1 MAEAMNRINADAG
14 FRIETNVPGDLCV
27 LGLSLL
33 LMVSVCNVAWA
44 EIGDHDD
51 HKHHMAPEQGAKTST
66 YLDDVQI
73 PDVELVN
80 QHGQK
85 VRFYSDLVKDH
96 VVGLSFIY
104 TSCTTICSPIG
115 VNVARLEKVLEQQS
129 PKNDVQIISISI
141 DPVVDT
147 PERLKAWSEKFAPG
161 PRWTLLTGSKTEV
174 DHLLKTLKV
183 FSASI
188 EDHSPFFLIGDDSS
202 GRWTLVNG
210 LAAPTELANMLIGI
224 ATGADPAVTAVGN
237 GDDDS

>member
-1 MAEAMNRINADAG
+1 MADAMK
-14 FRIETNVPGDLCV
+14 RNYIETKVPGDLCA
-27 LGLSLL
+27 LGFSLA
-33 LMVSVCNVAWA
+33 LMVSACSVAWA
-44 EIGDHDD
+44 ETGDYDD
-51 HKHHMAPEQGAKTST
+51 HEHHKAPEQGAKTST

-80 QHGQK
+80 QHGQQ

-115 VNVARLEKVLEQQS
+115 ANVARLEKVLEQQS
-129 PKNDVQIISISI
+129 PDNDVQIISISI

-161 PRWTLLTGSKTEV
+161 PRWTLLTGSKSEV

-188 EDHSPFFLIGDDSS
+188 EDHSPFFLIGDDRS
-202 GRWTLVNG
+202 GRWVLVNG
-210 LAAPTELANMLIGI
+210 LAAPTELARMLEEFS
-224 ATGADPAVTAVGN
+224 TGTDPAASTIGH
-237 GDDDS
+237 GDDES